1 MAFRSFRVP
10 MMVAGVLVLSSI
22 ASFADEFPQVRTD
35 RQQIMPTY
43 PEDAQRTGKTGTAI
57 IAVQVNEIGKPFNV
71 QLATS
76 SGSEALDKAALGA
89 VRTWRFVPAEKD
101 GMPAAEWTAV
111 GIQFGPDG
119 VKVVP
124 VSPDTEISRKDREQT
139 ICRKQP
145 PVTGSLLPPGQL
157 CLAKWQWE
165 ERARRAKAQDFRF
178 PQNPGGGAKGSGK

>member
-10 MMVAGVLVLSSI
+10 VMVAGVLFLSSI

-35 RQQIMPTY
+35 REQRLPIY
-43 PEDAQRTGKTGTAI
+43 PEDAQRDGKIGTAI

-71 QLATS
+71 QIASS
-76 SGSEALDKAALGA
+76 SGTSILDKAALGA
-89 VRTWRFVPAEKD
+89 VRTWRFVPAVKD
-101 GMPAAEWTAV
+101 GVPAAEWTAV
-111 GIQFGPDG
+111 GIHFGPEG

-124 VSPDTEISRKDREQT
+124 VSPETEIAIKDREQVS
-139 ICRKQP
+139 CRAQP

-157 CLAKWQWE
+157 CLPKWQWE
-165 ERARRAKAQDFRF
+165 ERARRAKAQNFRF